1 MRKEQLPLSPHL
13 QIYKPQITSILS
25 ITHRVTGL
33 CLNLILILVA
43 LWLLSLMFGEKMYH
57 HYIFLMSS
65 LPIRIIIFFTI
76 LGFTYHMMNGI
87 RHIFWDFGLFIEN
100 KSATIFGY
108 SVVIITISLSLYI
121 SIVLGIF

>member
-1 MRKEQLPLSPHL
+1 M
-13 QIYKPQITSILS
+13 
-25 ITHRVTGL
+25 
-33 CLNLILILVA
+33 
-43 LWLLSLMFGEKMYH
+43 
-57 HYIFLMSS
+57 
-65 LPIRIIIFFTI
+65 RIIIFFTI

-108 SVVIITISLSLYI
+108 SVVIITICLSLYI